1 MHITSPLYWMT
12 ALLAPGFAQVNLG
25 TAASHGALA
34 ESGITNTGPTV
45 VNGNIG
51 STGSSIIGFPPGVVV
66 GTSETATAAVIQA
79 RADALTAYNTAQ
91 GLSGGIDST
100 ANSEL
105 GGQTL
110 QAGVYSYTSGASL
123 TGILT
128 LDAAG
133 NSAATWVFQIASTL
147 IAGSASSVVLINGAS
162 ACNVYWAV
170 GSSATIGSTSAFVG
184 NILASASISLVTG
197 ATNQGGLYAGAAIT
211 LDDNVVSAGTCTPI
225 ISTSSESLSPTTS
238 TSSTSV
244 SSTSVPITTSTPST
258 SSSTSSVSVPTT
270 PATSSSANTSS
281 TSSTTKT
288 IKTTTLNSTT
298 SPGYGY
304 TTSKSTSSSKKS
316 SSTSKVSVP
325 THGYGYGKRI
335 VF

>member
-12 ALLAPGFAQVNLG
+12 ALLAPGLAQVNLG
-25 TAASHGALA
+25 TAASYGALA

-45 VNGNIG
+45 VNGNI
-51 STGSSIIGFPPGVVV
+51 

-110 QAGVYSYTSGASL
+110 QAGVYSYTSGVSL

-128 LDAAG
+128 LDGAG

-147 IAGSASSVVLINGAS
+147 IASSASSVVLINGAS
-162 ACNVYWAV
+162 ACNIYWAV

-184 NILASASISLVTG
+184 NILASASISLITG

-211 LDDNVVSAGTCTPI
+211 LDDNVVSTGACSPGT
-225 ISTSSESLSPTTS
+225 STSSESLSPTTS

-244 SSTSVPITTSTPST
+244 GSTSVSITTSTLST
-258 SSSTSSVSVPTT
+258 SASSSSASVPTT
-270 PATSSSANTSS
+270 PATSSSAKTSS
-281 TSSTTKT
+281 TSSTS
-288 IKTTTLNSTT
+288 KTTNLNTTT

-304 TTSKSTSSSKKS
+304 TTSTSTSSSKKA
-316 SSTSKVSVP
+316 SSTSKVTLP
-325 THGYGYGKRI
+325 TYGYGYGKRI